1 MEHPAYSTWT
11 YRDKLAMPEVRWVIA
26 KLLFASFLPQRH
38 NFSFSPL
45 TMSNTRLIAGEKL
58 SLQVESL
65 ARSVLAEPAMSH
77 EGKLRFFKTPGGL
90 EQPAQIQHVLD
101 RINGTYAASNVS
113 IVQRMPGTD
122 TTRML
127 RAPVCLLE
135 RSQPSFA
142 STFIQLVQ
150 TLTAP
155 VGAVPPCD
163 WSQPSDDGRL
173 FPVAIF
179 REEGAFLTVA
189 HVHATQSIPF
199 ALDAGVFADSKGLYS
214 VFYLTEL
221 QKLTLMLLLLHTAEV
236 RKMFTEEAK
245 LLLKKH
251 EGMPNIGCWLD
262 PSDQV
267 NAISAGS
274 K

>member
-1 MEHPAYSTWT
+1 
-11 YRDKLAMPEVRWVIA
+11 
-26 KLLFASFLPQRH
+26 
-38 NFSFSPL
+38 
-45 TMSNTRLIAGEKL
+45 MSNTRLLAGEKL
-58 SLQVESL
+58 SLHVESL
-65 ARSVLAEPAMSH
+65 ARCVLAQPAMSH
-77 EGKLRFFKTPGGL
+77 EGKLRFFQTACALPL
-90 EQPAQIQHVLD
+90 PAQIQHVLD
-101 RINGTYAASNVS
+101 RINGAYAASNVS

-135 RSQPSFA
+135 RTQPSFA

-155 VGAVPPCD
+155 VGAVPQCD
-163 WSQPSDDGRL
+163 WSQPADDGRL

-189 HVHATQSIPF
+189 QVHASQSIPF

-214 VFYLTEL
+214 VFYLTEQ
-221 QKLTLMLLLLHTAEV
+221 QKLTLLLLLLHTAEV
-236 RKMFTEEAK
+236 RNMFKDEAK

-251 EGMPNIGCWLD
+251 PGIPNIGCWLD

-267 NAISAGS
+267 SAISACS